1 MDTELVEM
9 MDYAGET
16 KGPGL
21 GVCAGCGDVV
31 EVGEDGVEEGSGVA
45 EGGEF
50 H

>member
-1 MDTELVEM
+1 MV
-9 MDYAGET
+9 DYPGKIQGAGF
-16 KGPGL
+16 

-31 EVGEDGVEEGSGVA
+31 EVSEDGVEEGSGVA